1 MRVITILNKELILLV
16 LILVFNYFKVFSMKN
31 ITNKIFV
38 LIIVISSLFASC
50 EFLDIEPL
58 DSYTENSVFSDLA
71 LAEAYVTRNYI
82 LPVNGFNSTAL
93 RFVSDESHNNFN
105 WGSAWTISRG
115 QMTPD
120 QFGSFGIWNSYYGY
134 IRACNV
140 FFNNVDKLPGSEDEK
155 NRLIGEMTF
164 FRAYYYMELINRYGG
179 VPLITNTFELDD
191 EDMMIPRDS
200 YDACVDFVV
209 SEFTKAATL
218 LPERWTGGNFGRA
231 TKGAALAMK
240 SRVLL
245 YAASPLWNTSNSL
258 SKWQDA
264 ADAAKEVMNLGIYQ
278 LDSDY
283 KGLFINSNSPEI
295 IFQRLYTNEYSNNY
309 DWQNTPNGWTGYS
322 ATCVSQSMVDS
333 YEMEDGSM
341 PDASMYAEAT
351 SNPWAGREPRF
362 YASIVCDGQIFR
374 DDEVEFWINEDGK
387 TGGKDSEF
395 GTDNWN
401 HSKTHYTIRKFMDES
416 LKAPWTDKGGQPWI
430 YSRYAEILLN
440 YAEAIFHVGDEK
452 EARRYINLVR
462 KRARNGANEVLPD
475 ITTSGDE
482 LLKAIQHERKIELAF
497 EEHRFF
503 DVRRWKIAEITDNID
518 VQGIKI
524 VKKADG
530 TKSYTIVKVD
540 DRAFTSPNHYL
551 FPIPNDEIR
560 KNNLLEQNPGYD
572 KIQ

>member
-1 MRVITILNKELILLV
+1 
-16 LILVFNYFKVFSMKN
+16 MKN

-50 EFLDIEPL
+50 EFLEIEPL

-105 WGSAWTISRG
+105 WGGAWTISRG

-140 FFNNVDKLPGSEDEK
+140 FFNSVDKLPGSEDEK

-179 VPLITNTFELDD
+179 VPLITTTFELDD

-200 YDACVDFVV
+200 YDACIDFVV

-218 LPERWTGGNFGRA
+218 LPERWTGSNFGRA

-245 YAASPLWNTSNSL
+245 YAASPLWNATNNT
-258 SKWQDA
+258 SKWQAA
-264 ADAAKEVMNLGIYQ
+264 ADAAKEVMNLNIYQ

-283 KGLFINSNSPEI
+283 KGLFINNNSPEI

-333 YEMEDGSM
+333 YEMADGSM
-341 PDASMYAEAT
+341 PDASMYSEAT

-362 YASIVCDGQIFR
+362 YASIVSDGQIFR

-416 LKAPWTDKGGQPWI
+416 LKAPWKDKGSQPWI

-440 YAEAIFHVGDEK
+440 YAEAMFHVGDEV
-452 EARRYINLVR
+452 EARKYINLIR
-462 KRARNGANEVLPD
+462 ERARNGANDVLPD
-475 ITTSGDE
+475 ITASGDE

-518 VQGIKI
+518 VHGIKI
-524 VKKADG
+524 VKKANG

-540 DRAFTSPNHYL
+540 DRAFTSPDHYL